1 MMVASHKPLGRK
13 ESLIQI
19 VARRLSSKQRPG
31 SAARLGEEEVPE
43 ALSETSAEIG
53 GVGGGGGEGSERK
66 QSLVDM
72 LAARFSRTP
81 RQLRVGGSQI
91 EGETSD
97 ESVEGTPETERRES
111 LVKKISRRF
120 SRTPKLQLKLGDE
133 DLEFIMLHT
142 GLEKEAVELHFK
154 QFQRSHPGGVMDPAG
169 LRAMLQESLPGAD
182 TAGLANH
189 IWRIYDTNLDGE
201 VDFREFMLALCVM
214 RTGSAEENLRQIF
227 RAFDINSDGK
237 VERSELGSVAEELSK
252 LGSGEVKDELV
263 QRAFNEMDADMD
275 GGITQEEFVS
285 ACLQQ
290 RVAATSLA
298 LKVIDI
304 FVAG

>member
-31 SAARLGEEEVPE
+31 SAARLGEEEVAE

-91 EGETSD
+91 EGDTSD

-169 LRAMLQESLPGAD
+169 LRAMLQV
-182 TAGLANH
+182 GL
-189 IWRIYDTNLDGE
+189 D
-201 VDFREFMLALCVM
+201 
-214 RTGSAEENLRQIF
+214 
-227 RAFDINSDGK
+227 K
-237 VERSELGSVAEELSK
+237 
-252 LGSGEVKDELV
+252 V
-263 QRAFNEMDADMD
+263 QRYPFY
-275 GGITQEEFVS
+275 
-285 ACLQQ
+285 
-290 RVAATSLA
+290 
-298 LKVIDI
+298 
-304 FVAG
+304 

>member
-1 MMVASHKPLGRK
+1 MVASHKPLGRK

-31 SAARLGEEEVPE
+31 SAARLGEEEVGE
-43 ALSETSAEIG
+43 ASSETSADM
-53 GVGGGGGEGSERK
+53 GGGGGGGGVEGSERK

-169 LRAMLQESLPGAD
+169 LRAMLQ
-182 TAGLANH
+182 
-189 IWRIYDTNLDGE
+189 
-201 VDFREFMLALCVM
+201 VDL
-214 RTGSAEENLRQIF
+214 
-227 RAFDINSDGK
+227 
-237 VERSELGSVAEELSK
+237 
-252 LGSGEVKDELV
+252 
-263 QRAFNEMDADMD
+263 
-275 GGITQEEFVS
+275 
-285 ACLQQ
+285 
-290 RVAATSLA
+290 
-298 LKVIDI
+298 
-304 FVAG
+304 

>member
-91 EGETSD
+91 EGDTSD

-169 LRAMLQESLPGAD
+169 LRAMLQVDLVKVQRYLFIRD
-182 TAGLANH
+182 
-189 IWRIYDTNLDGE
+189 IW
-201 VDFREFMLALCVM
+201 VQ
-214 RTGSAEENLRQIF
+214 NLRAEHFDFGMLEPDLYFSHFRSLCQVQTQLVSPTTSGESTTQIWT
-227 RAFDINSDGK
+227 
-237 VERSELGSVAEELSK
+237 ERSRSRS
-252 LGSGEVKDELV
+252 
-263 QRAFNEMDADMD
+263 
-275 GGITQEEFVS
+275 
-285 ACLQQ
+285 
-290 RVAATSLA
+290 
-298 LKVIDI
+298 
-304 FVAG
+304 

>member
-1 MMVASHKPLGRK
+1 MVASHKPIGRK

-31 SAARLGEEEVPE
+31 PARLGEEEAGEV
-43 ALSETSAEIG
+43 AETSE
-53 GVGGGGGEGSERK
+53 VGAGEASERK

-81 RQLRVGGSQI
+81 RQLKVGGI
-91 EGETSD
+91 EGEMSD

-169 LRAMLQESLPGAD
+169 LRAMLQVDLVKVQRYLFIRD
-182 TAGLANH
+182 
-189 IWRIYDTNLDGE
+189 IW
-201 VDFREFMLALCVM
+201 VQ
-214 RTGSAEENLRQIF
+214 NLRAEHFDFGMLEPDLYFSHFRSLCQVQTQLVSPTTSGESTTQIWT
-227 RAFDINSDGK
+227 
-237 VERSELGSVAEELSK
+237 ERSRSRS
-252 LGSGEVKDELV
+252 
-263 QRAFNEMDADMD
+263 
-275 GGITQEEFVS
+275 
-285 ACLQQ
+285 
-290 RVAATSLA
+290 
-298 LKVIDI
+298 
-304 FVAG
+304 

>member
-31 SAARLGEEEVPE
+31 SAARLGEEEV
-43 ALSETSAEIG
+43 
-53 GVGGGGGEGSERK
+53 GGEGSETGSDMGGSGEVSERK

-81 RQLRVGGSQI
+81 RQLRVGGSHI

-169 LRAMLQESLPGAD
+169 LRAMLQVYL
-182 TAGLANH
+182 
-189 IWRIYDTNLDGE
+189 I
-201 VDFREFMLALCVM
+201 
-214 RTGSAEENLRQIF
+214 
-227 RAFDINSDGK
+227 K
-237 VERSELGSVAEELSK
+237 VHRYSF
-252 LGSGEVKDELV
+252 
-263 QRAFNEMDADMD
+263 Q
-275 GGITQEEFVS
+275 
-285 ACLQQ
+285 
-290 RVAATSLA
+290 
-298 LKVIDI
+298 
-304 FVAG
+304 

>member
-1 MMVASHKPLGRK
+1 MVASHKPLGRK

-19 VARRLSSKQRPG
+19 VARRLSSKQRPA
-31 SAARLGEEEVPE
+31 SSRLGEDE
-43 ALSETSAEIG
+43 AAELSETSEM
-53 GVGGGGGEGSERK
+53 GGGGAGGEGGERK

-81 RQLRVGGSQI
+81 RQLKVGGNQI
-91 EGETSD
+91 EGEISD
-97 ESVEGTPETERRES
+97 ESVEGTPETTERRES

-120 SRTPKLQLKLGDE
+120 SRLTFSTQLQLKLGEE
-133 DLEFIMLHT
+133 DLEFIMVHT

-214 RTGSAEENLRQIF
+214 RTGSAEENLKQIF
-227 RAFDINSDGK
+227 RAFDVNSDGK

-252 LGSGEVKDELV
+252 LGSGEVKEELV

-275 GGITQEEFVS
+275 GGVTQEEFVS

>member
-1 MMVASHKPLGRK
+1 MGGA
-13 ESLIQI
+13 
-19 VARRLSSKQRPG
+19 
-31 SAARLGEEEVPE
+31 GEV
-43 ALSETSAEIG
+43 
-53 GVGGGGGEGSERK
+53 SERK

-81 RQLRVGGSQI
+81 RQLKVGGI
-91 EGETSD
+91 EGEMSD

-120 SRTPKLQLKLGDE
+120 SRTPKLQLKLGEE
-133 DLEFIMLHT
+133 DLDFIMQHT
-142 GLEKEAVELHFK
+142 GLQKEAVELHFK
-154 QFQRSHPGGVMDPAG
+154 QFQRSHPGGVMDP
-169 LRAMLQESLPGAD
+169 
-182 TAGLANH
+182 AGLANH

-214 RTGSAEENLRQIF
+214 RTGSAEENLKQIF
-227 RAFDINSDGK
+227 RAIDVNSDGK

-252 LGSGEVKDELV
+252 LGSGEVKEELV